1 MNQPA
6 QKTFIKLIDNFLKT
20 IEKTGYAVIENA
32 IDTALTQKLLED
44 SLKKQPNFTR
54 AGIGRKNDR
63 HLNEE
68 IRKDTTLW
76 LTGETQPQAD
86 FLSLMMELRLKINQH
101 FYLGLFEYECHYAK
115 YENGA
120 FYKKHLDAFKGKS
133 NRVFTTVFYLN
144 TPPERG
150 ELLIYNEAS
159 SKILEKIKPKAG
171 TLVLFESE
179 RFPHEV
185 LPAKD
190 ERYSIAGW
198 FKKSG

>member
-6 QKTFIKLIDNFLKT
+6 QKNFIKLIDKFLKT

-32 IDTALTQKLLED
+32 IDTALTQQLLED

-54 AGIGRKNDR
+54 AGIGRKNDQ
-63 HLNEE
+63 HLNEK

-86 FLSLMMELRLKINQH
+86 FLSLMMQLRLKINQH

-133 NRVFTTVFYLN
+133 SRIFTTVFYLN

-190 ERYSIAGW
+190 ERHSIAGW
-198 FKKSG
+198 FKKSA